1 MGTWSDNEPYWWVV
15 VCKNK
20 KYHNRQNIYSG
31 HKIALCETD
40 EFSSPPNI
48 GSFTVRCDECGAKQS
63 YAAADPMRFQL
74 QLRAD
79 FKPHPLFSVRP
90 E

>member
-1 MGTWSDNEPYWWVV
+1 MSAWGDSEPYCWVV

-40 EFSSPPNI
+40 EFSPPPNV
-48 GSFTVRCDECGAKQS
+48 GNFAVRCDECGVEEKYNAE
-63 YAAADPMRFQL
+63 DLLRFQMPL
-74 QLRAD
+74 SSEFL
-79 FKPHPLFSVRP
+79 PHPLFA
-90 E
+90 